1 MDLRS
6 QQILLVSYYIPGRG
20 HGGGLRL
27 LDLYS
32 IIRRIYPKARLDLI
46 ATKVSAGD
54 VPEDEVRAIF
64 DNILLLDVSDFCVK
78 GFASTGVFSK
88 TYDVVDLQYLQSGRF
103 IGAFRDAGIQEIIFS
118 PMESMV
124 RSLGTIF
131 RGFKLTRDYFSQMR
145 RNLIYASQELR
156 FTFSADHVLCVSNG
170 DARVLRWFRWWGG
183 VSAIET
189 GVSSL
194 EFPEALADAVPV
206 RHLLDERRVVFVAFF
221 GSTTNMDALKWYL
234 EEVHAL
240 VLAAVPQ
247 YRFQVV
253 GRGIEPGSIQ
263 GDALDVV
270 GEVARIEPCLEGA
283 WVGIAPAL
291 SGAGLR
297 GKINQYAIASV
308 PCVASTLAAEG
319 LAYQD
324 GESICL
330 AGDAAA
336 FAKQCIRLLSY
347 PQENMEMGLAA
358 RKVCLSHYVW
368 EAKTDQIS
376 QLYLRSVAQMPGTI
390 DEDGRKER

>member
-1 MDLRS
+1 MDPHSER
-6 QQILLVSYYIPGRG
+6 ILLISYYIPCRS

-32 IIRRIYPKARLDLI
+32 IIRKIRPKARLDLV
-46 ATKVSAGD
+46 AARFAPGE
-54 VPEDEVRAIF
+54 VPEKEVEAIF
-64 DNILLLDVSDFCVK
+64 DNIQLVDASNFCVD
-78 GFASTGVFSK
+78 GFASAGFFSK
-88 TYDVVDLQYLQSGRF
+88 DYDVVDLQYLQSGQF
-103 IGAFRDAGIQEIIFS
+103 IHAFRNAGIRKIIFS

-131 RGFKLTRDYFSQMR
+131 RDFKLTRSCLSEMW
-145 RNLIYASQELR
+145 RNLNYASQELR
-156 FTFSADHVLCVSNG
+156 FTFSADRVLCVSNG
-170 DARVLRWFRWWGG
+170 DARVLRCFRWWGG

-189 GVSSL
+189 GVSPL
-194 EFPEALADAVPV
+194 EFPEAMQNTV
-206 RHLLDERRVVFVAFF
+206 RARRLHDTRRVVFVAFF
-221 GSTTNMDALKWYL
+221 GSATNLDALKWYL
-234 EEVHAL
+234 DEVHAL
-240 VLAAVPQ
+240 VLAAVPG

-253 GRGIEPGSIQ
+253 GRGIEPGAIQ
-263 GDALDVV
+263 EDAVDVV

-283 WVGIAPAL
+283 WLGIAPAL

-297 GKINQYAIASV
+297 GKINQYAIASL

-324 GESICL
+324 GESIRL

-376 QLYLRSVAQMPGTI
+376 QLYLRSEAQMPGTI

>member
-6 QQILLVSYYIPGRG
+6 ERILLVSYYMPGRN

-32 IIRRIYPKARLDLI
+32 IIRKLHTKARLDLV
-46 ATKVSAGD
+46 AARVAPSE
-54 VPEDEVRAIF
+54 VPDKEVVAIF
-64 DNILLLDVSDFCVK
+64 DSIQLVDAGNFSVN
-78 GFASTGVFSK
+78 GFASAGVFSK
-88 TYDVVDLQYLQSGRF
+88 DYDVVDLQYLQSGRF
-103 IGAFRDAGIQEIIFS
+103 IQAFRDKNVRKIIFS

-124 RSLGTIF
+124 RSLGTVF
-131 RGFKLTRDYFSQMR
+131 RDFKLTRAWIAGVWR
-145 RNLIYASQELR
+145 HLNYALQELR
-156 FTFSADHVLCVSNG
+156 FTFVADHVLCVSNG
-170 DARVLRWFRWWGG
+170 DARVLRCFRWWGG

-189 GVSSL
+189 GVSPL
-194 EFPEALADAVPV
+194 EFPEAMGDKVPA
-206 RHLLDERRVVFVAFF
+206 RRLLDERRVVFVAFF
-221 GSTTNMDALKWYL
+221 GSTTNTDALKWYL

-240 VLAAVPQ
+240 VLAAVPG
-247 YRFQVV
+247 YRFRVV

-263 GDALDVV
+263 EDAVDVV

-297 GKINQYAIASV
+297 GKINQYAIASL

-319 LAYQD
+319 LAYRD
-324 GESICL
+324 DESISL

-336 FAKQCIRLLSY
+336 FAKRCIRLLSY
-347 PQENMEMGLAA
+347 PQENLEMGLAA

-376 QLYLRSVAQMPGTI
+376 RLYVRSVA
-390 DEDGRKER
+390 